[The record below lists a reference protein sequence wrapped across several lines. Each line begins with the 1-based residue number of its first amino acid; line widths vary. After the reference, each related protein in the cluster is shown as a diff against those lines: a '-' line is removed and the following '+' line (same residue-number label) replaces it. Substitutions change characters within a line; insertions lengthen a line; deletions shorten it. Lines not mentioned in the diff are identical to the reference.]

1 MVTANGWAEMREAGR
16 QGIVI
21 GPTISARAEDP
32 SPWDIVWRA
41 GAYLFT
47 RLFAVVFFLR
57 ATEVSIGLGFGASC
71 GPISGGPNRAPIR
84 ARIGPDMSFP
94 DLSGSPEIG
103 PNWANYPEAIHS
115 HFLIPEM
122 SFPEVL
128 IPEMS
133 LPEHRKWAPESGPK
147 CSAV

>member
-1 MVTANGWAEMREAGR
+1 MREAGR

-47 RLFAVVFFLR
+47 RLIAVVFLLR

-84 ARIGPDMSFP
+84 ARIGPEMSFP
-94 DLSGSPEIG
+94 DFPGSPKMG
-103 PNWANYPEAIHS
+103 PTWANYPEARHS
-115 HFLIPEM
+115 HLLITEM
-122 SFPEVL
+122 SST
-128 IPEMS
+128 EMPGKS
-133 LPEHRKWAPESGPK
+133 KMGSRIGP
-147 CSAV
+147 